1 VVRHAVALEAHHR
14 VVLDHVVALLHGIE
28 GRLVVLV
35 GYPRAGP
42 DRDDLPVVPGLV
54 GRPGDLHRQLLV
66 HGLRHQAFR
75 ERGVSAQELVLIAGA
90 VRPLDLDVR
99 RLRLALIV
107 FSHHDQLADLDR
119 RRERRVL
126 RFAAERGEQRE
137 QSEQGEQLAH
147 GRTLEHYGA
156 SRIRLFRVGGLS
168 HMIPTIDESGR
179 RA

>member
-1 VVRHAVALEAHHR
+1 
-14 VVLDHVVALLHGIE
+14 
-28 GRLVVLV
+28 
-35 GYPRAGP
+35 
-42 DRDDLPVVPGLV
+42 
-54 GRPGDLHRQLLV
+54 
-66 HGLRHQAFR
+66 LRHQAFR